1 MGWTNGYSANN
12 FYPFGMIMP
21 ERNFNSTDYRY
32 SGAGGQ
38 EKTDEI
44 SGSGNHTTAMYW
56 EYDTRLGRRWNLDPK
71 YRASESRYAVNGN
84 NPILFTDPNGDF
96 KTKFGA
102 WLYKATHGGEI
113 GGKKGEYFVN
123 KSTVEN
129 GEVVIR
135 PWVYDFQ
142 GSTKPY
148 SSSGWGHGLRS
159 FFGAAAGVNNDVNN
173 VAGAG
178 VLSQL
183 QYSQGNITGQAL
195 EKIKQDPAMQK
206 FEQSVIDK
214 AKADPNYKGE
224 KQPIEFGGKRG
235 SLNPLDP
242 SSADTWKVACNE
254 LTWLVRHANVE
265 ATVTRTAEG
274 AMNISYQLTDQ
285 FDLRPQTGRNGAYN
299 AVNSTVGSV
308 YHDVVGGNDKLQL
321 NATWSTQVK

>member
-1 MGWTNGYSANN
+1 MEMLGRNYGNGEYR
-12 FYPFGMIMP
+12 FG
-21 ERNFNSTDYRY
+21 FNT
-32 SGAGGQ
+32 Q
-38 EKTDEI
+38 EKVDEI
-44 SGSGNHTTAMYW
+44 ASGHYTAMYW
-56 EYDTRLGRRWNLDPK
+56 EYDSRLGRRWNLDPK

-102 WLYKATHGGEI
+102 WLYKARHGGEI
-113 GGKKGEYFVN
+113 SKDTKSGQYFVGN
-123 KSTVEN
+123 KVEYT
-129 GEVVIR
+129 GEGVGVAYKR
-135 PWVYDFQ
+135 TFDWQ
-142 GSTKPY
+142 GSGSAY
-148 SSSGWGHGLRS
+148 SGSGWGHGLRS
-159 FFGAAAGVNNDVNN
+159 FFGAAFGVNNDVNN

-206 FEQSVIDK
+206 FEQSVIEK
-214 AKADPNYKGE
+214 AKADPNYTGE
-224 KQPIEFGGKRG
+224 KRG
-235 SLNPLDP
+235 V
-242 SSADTWKVACNE
+242 DTWKVASNE
-254 LTWLVRHANVE
+254 LTWLVRHATVE
-265 ATVTRTAEG
+265 ASVTRTAEG

-285 FDLRPQTGRNGAYN
+285 FDLRPQSGRNGAYN